1 MVSIKVDLPLL
12 ELMDLN
18 PLYVSRDSDYGEEE
32 CAAMFP
38 VDYGDDYPEFEDFGD
53 RRVLKSAQEINS

>member
-1 MVSIKVDLPLL
+1 MESCVNDLALL

-18 PLYVSRDSDYGEEE
+18 PLHVSKEEAVGEEE

-38 VDYGDDYPEFEDFGD
+38 VDYGEDYPEFEDF
-53 RRVLKSAQEINS
+53 E